1 MDTQEEE
8 GGGGRRMDAEVDGGD
23 GPERCERHGEE
34 TSVTL
39 RDRDR
44 RHKDTH
50 KARIINLF
58 SL

>member
-1 MDTQEEE
+1 
-8 GGGGRRMDAEVDGGD
+8 MDAEVDGGD

-34 TSVTL
+34 TSATL